1 MKKGRLYAL
10 VLFII
15 AVLVAAGWTF
25 NYLAEKEKEAPME
38 YKTQHAKQGDIVKK
52 TIATGAIIP
61 REEIEIKP
69 QISGVV
75 EEIFIEAGEKL
86 KKRDPIARVKIIPN
100 ISGLSNAENRLNRAK
115 IARSK
120 AQADYDRNKELLDK
134 GVIAPATF
142 INIQNAL
149 DNAKE
154 EVKAAQDNLSILKKG
169 VSRRSGK
176 TTNTIIK
183 STIDGMVLDVPVKAG
198 NSVVEVSTFNAGTT
212 IANIADMGDL
222 IFLGKIDES
231 EVEKLHE
238 GMDIVITIGAI
249 GDKEFNAKLEYIS
262 PKGVEDNG
270 AIQFEI
276 KAALKLPEDEFIR
289 AGYSANADI
298 VLDRKDDVLTISEA
312 LIQYDKEQKPF
323 VEIEVGDNQWE
334 RRDVTLGLSNGM
346 IVEVVSGITE
356 DDAIKIWNQ
365 PIKRKGKKKHK

>member
-15 AVLVAAGWTF
+15 AVLVAAAWTF

-75 EEIFIEAGEKL
+75 EEIFIEAGEKV
-86 KKRDPIARVKIIPN
+86 KKGDPIARVKIIPN

-249 GDKEFNAKLEYIS
+249 GAKEFNAKLEYIS

-276 KAALKLPEDEFIR
+276 KAALKLPEGEFIR

-312 LIQYDKEQKPF
+312 LIQYDKEQKPY